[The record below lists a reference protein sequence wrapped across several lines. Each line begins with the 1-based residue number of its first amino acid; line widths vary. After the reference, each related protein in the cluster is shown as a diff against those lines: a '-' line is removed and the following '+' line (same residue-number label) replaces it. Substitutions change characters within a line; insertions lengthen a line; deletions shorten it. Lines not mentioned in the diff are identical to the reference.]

1 MLIWGTRW
9 LHNEE
14 YDQGLKKKKK
24 RNFINPRA
32 QFIKTYKNPKRV
44 FSNNSG
50 KK

>member
-24 RNFINPRA
+24 
-32 QFIKTYKNPKRV
+32 
-44 FSNNSG
+44 
-50 KK
+50 KKFHKS